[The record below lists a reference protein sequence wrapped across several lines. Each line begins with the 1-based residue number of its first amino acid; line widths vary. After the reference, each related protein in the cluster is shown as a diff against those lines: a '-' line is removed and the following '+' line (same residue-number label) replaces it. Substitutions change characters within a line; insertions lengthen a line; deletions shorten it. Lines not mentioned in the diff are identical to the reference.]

1 MKIITACPLDCPD
14 SCSLEVTVELGKIV
28 DIDAAPIGE
37 EANPLTA
44 GWICKKVKHHALR
57 VYSKERIMTPL
68 IRAGAKG
75 SGQFRSATW
84 DEAITLVA
92 SKISGAISE
101 YGPDSVLPYLY
112 NSSSA
117 RIDKKRLMPH
127 LFERLGC
134 PEIEHTICAGTSAAA
149 WERVFGDMLSSDPMD
164 LVHSKLIVV
173 WGANP
178 GASNTHLQPI
188 ITQAKK
194 NGAVVVVIDPRRI
207 SAADRADLH
216 IALRPGTDVVFG
228 YAVARWI
235 NEHNRVDNNFVAEHV
250 TGAEQFLLAANE
262 WTLERASEICGVTVA
277 DIERF
282 AELVTTIKPAT
293 LRVGLGMERNRNGG
307 SAYLAAF
314 GMWALTGNF
323 GTVGSG
329 IYGSTSGGFPNSV
342 FAQWPQGVAR
352 PAQKKMNMNRVGRV
366 LRGEPGAWHVPA
378 KVLVI
383 QGANPAVTAVD
394 QQGML
399 EGLAN
404 EDVFV
409 VLHEQVMTDTA
420 LLADVVLPATTHFEI
435 HDVIGSYGA
444 YVVQENRRVIEPVG
458 ESRSNGEL
466 AEALAVALGF
476 SADEFDA
483 SRQAIETLVSE
494 SMCGTTPVRPEGG
507 TIQFRDVFP
516 SLDDQRMRIWELDS
530 DMPGPKYEQL
540 VDQAH
545 PLTLLTPSTS
555 YTINSMFG
563 DTLPPPAVLKLHP
576 TDASMHGV
584 VTGETV
590 TMFNDR
596 ASIAVE
602 VEVDASMR
610 QGVCAMPKGL
620 WRRSIASG
628 LTANAFAPDTFS
640 DLADG
645 ACFNDA
651 RVQIKKL
658 ATK

>member
-1 MKIITACPLDCPD
+1 
-14 SCSLEVTVELGKIV
+14 
-28 DIDAAPIGE
+28 
-37 EANPLTA
+37 
-44 GWICKKVKHHALR
+44 
-57 VYSKERIMTPL
+57 
-68 IRAGAKG
+68 
-75 SGQFRSATW
+75 
-84 DEAITLVA
+84 
-92 SKISGAISE
+92 
-101 YGPDSVLPYLY
+101 
-112 NSSSA
+112 
-117 RIDKKRLMPH
+117 
-127 LFERLGC
+127 
-134 PEIEHTICAGTSAAA
+134 
-149 WERVFGDMLSSDPMD
+149 
-164 LVHSKLIVV
+164 
-173 WGANP
+173 
-178 GASNTHLQPI
+178 
-188 ITQAKK
+188 
-194 NGAVVVVIDPRRI
+194 
-207 SAADRADLH
+207 
-216 IALRPGTDVVFG
+216 
-228 YAVARWI
+228 
-235 NEHNRVDNNFVAEHV
+235 
-250 TGAEQFLLAANE
+250 
-262 WTLERASEICGVTVA
+262 
-277 DIERF
+277 
-282 AELVTTIKPAT
+282 
-293 LRVGLGMERNRNGG
+293 
-307 SAYLAAF
+307 
-314 GMWALTGNF
+314 
-323 GTVGSG
+323 
-329 IYGSTSGGFPNSV
+329 
-342 FAQWPQGVAR
+342 
-352 PAQKKMNMNRVGRV
+352 MNMNRVGRV
-366 LRGEPGAWHVPA
+366 LRGVPGAWHVPA

-404 EDVFV
+404 DDVFV

-435 HDVIGSYGA
+435 HDVVGSYGA

-476 SADEFDA
+476 SQDEFDA
-483 SRQAIETLVSE
+483 SQQAIETLVGE
-494 SMCGTTPVRPEGG
+494 SMCGITPVRPEGG

-516 SLDDQRMRIWELDS
+516 SLDDRRMRIWELDCE
-530 DMPGPKYEQL
+530 MPGPQYEQL
-540 VDQAH
+540 IDDAY

-576 TDASMHGV
+576 TDATMHGV

-596 ASIAVE
+596 ATISVE

>member
-1 MKIITACPLDCPD
+1 
-14 SCSLEVTVELGKIV
+14 
-28 DIDAAPIGE
+28 
-37 EANPLTA
+37 
-44 GWICKKVKHHALR
+44 
-57 VYSKERIMTPL
+57 
-68 IRAGAKG
+68 
-75 SGQFRSATW
+75 
-84 DEAITLVA
+84 
-92 SKISGAISE
+92 
-101 YGPDSVLPYLY
+101 
-112 NSSSA
+112 
-117 RIDKKRLMPH
+117 
-127 LFERLGC
+127 
-134 PEIEHTICAGTSAAA
+134 
-149 WERVFGDMLSSDPMD
+149 MD

-323 GTVGSG
+323 GTLGSG
-329 IYGSTSGGFPNSV
+329 VYGSTSGGFPNSV

-352 PAQKKMNMNRVGRV
+352 PAQKKINMNRVGRV

-435 HDVIGSYGA
+435 HDVVGSYGA

-576 TDASMHGV
+576 IDASMHGV